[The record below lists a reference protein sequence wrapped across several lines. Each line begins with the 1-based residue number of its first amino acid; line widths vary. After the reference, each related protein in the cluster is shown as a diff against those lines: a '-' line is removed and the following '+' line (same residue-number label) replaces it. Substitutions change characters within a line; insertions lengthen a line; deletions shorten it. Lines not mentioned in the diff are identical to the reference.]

1 MTAFADWRHRLNEIP
16 AGGLRSSRH
25 ATEAERAELAAQL
38 PLVSCEALSVEYRIK
53 PAGRDRYALTGR
65 ITAELTQSCIV
76 SLDPVP
82 ARLDEPIDCKFVP
95 SALIPDSQDEEQEVL
110 SIEDLEPI
118 KSGFIDL
125 GRIVFE
131 VVASGL
137 DPYPRRDDAQWQPP
151 GDEAE
156 SPERGAGPFAA
167 LAKLKKKN

>member
-16 AGGLRSSRH
+16 AAGLRVSRD
-25 ATEAERAELAAQL
+25 ATEAERAQLAAQL
-38 PLVSCEALSVEYRIK
+38 PLESCEALSVEYRIK

-65 ITAELTQSCIV
+65 VTAELAQSCVV

-82 ARLDEPIDCKFVP
+82 ARLDEPIDCKFVTA
-95 SALIPDSQDEEQEVL
+95 ALIPESQDEEQEVL
-110 SIEDLEPI
+110 GIEDLEPI
-118 KSGFIDL
+118 ENGFIDV

-151 GDEAE
+151 GNEAE
-156 SPERGAGPFAA
+156 SDEGGAGPFAA
-167 LAKLKKKN
+167 LADLKKKT